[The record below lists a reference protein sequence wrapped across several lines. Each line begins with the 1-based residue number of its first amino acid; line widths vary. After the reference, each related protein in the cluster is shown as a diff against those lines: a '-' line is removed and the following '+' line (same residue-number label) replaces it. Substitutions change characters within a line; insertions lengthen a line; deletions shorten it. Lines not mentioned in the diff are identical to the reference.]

1 MDTLKKEL
9 LKSKVESIHSKGQTI
24 VPIHCCVILL
34 CLKFFQTEIWNL
46 KLKKQTT
53 QWYCDINY

>member
-34 CLKFFQTEIWNL
+34 CLKFFQTEI
-46 KLKKQTT
+46 
-53 QWYCDINY
+53 